1 MKYGTVMVEYQ
12 RDLSSESFDPSTVQ
26 TEAARLVFLDTRCL
40 GGGLYY
46 QSCCDRQLYAMKV
59 WFITE
64 NERKRK
70 RKRKIIQGLKE
81 VEAVNSAEAI
91 Q

>member
-1 MKYGTVMVEYQ
+1 MKYGTVMMEYQ

-46 QSCCDRQLYAMKV
+46 QSCCDHQLYAMKV

-64 NERKRK
+64 KERKRK
-70 RKRKIIQGLKE
+70 RRIIQGLKE